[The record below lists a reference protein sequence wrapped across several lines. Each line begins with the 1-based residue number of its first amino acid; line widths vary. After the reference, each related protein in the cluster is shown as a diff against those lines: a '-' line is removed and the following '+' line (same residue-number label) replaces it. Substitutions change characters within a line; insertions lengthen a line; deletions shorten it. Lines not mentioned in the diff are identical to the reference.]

1 MTKQQSKPLVKGV
14 VYKDTHKNGLRYQ
27 GESSGGKEYKRVSIK
42 GGK

>member
-27 GESSGGKEYKRVSIK
+27 GESSGREYKRVSIK